1 MFQLMVQ
8 KLLHKKWM
16 MLSLLVGIVLL
27 VAVATSHVMYQDAS
41 LSWMLQEAFDAYVAV
56 HNEDPG
62 LLTINGRIAKDSTDD
77 TDYLRAEALSQ
88 TICEDLGLAQ
98 KNKICFKSL
107 EKTTVISQISKANKD
122 PESKISIASMSEL
135 ADHVKLISGRIYGD
149 EQSKDGC
156 VEAVVTLKAAIE
168 RDYLVDEIVDFKYLK
183 DPKGNPLK
191 AKIVGIVTWADST
204 DDYWIFSP
212 DEYQEQVF
220 VSDRMYDWVCGDNVK
235 KYGQSTKWYLT
246 FDYSQIDYRDTTA
259 LTQKTYSMLNAY
271 SGGNATVE
279 RPAYLKILENFA
291 KSRQK
296 IVTTLTILQV
306 PMLALLCAFLFM
318 ISRQMYVAEQAE
330 IALLRSRGA
339 SRQQVFCL
347 YLLQAVVLGV
357 AGLVLGLPL
366 GSLFCRAIGSASAFM
381 EFTQRRAL
389 PVRITGETALYAGIA
404 VAAAIVM
411 MVLPV
416 LTGKNASIVEQKRK
430 KARSNRPMWQ
440 KLCLDL
446 IILAISLYGYYSFS
460 RQKETLQAAVVA
472 GESLDPLLYLSS
484 SLFILGASLL
494 VLRLWPYLVKLVY
507 LLRKNRW
514 KPAAYAAFLEL
525 QRTGTRLYFI
535 QTFLML
541 TVAMGCFSTCVARTI
556 ETNADTSEAYH
567 VGADIVIREKWKD
580 NSSQRRFDETIPL
593 VYTEADYGKYD
604 LMEGIASRTQ
614 VYVDRSA
621 ELSGNHSKESLT
633 LYGIHTKTFG
643 ETTTLPEGCMDQHYY
658 TYLNEMAVN
667 ADYILCS
674 STFRDVLGYK
684 VGDKLT
690 YKSGDNS
697 AVVGVIADFVDYF
710 PGFTPQRVAL
720 NPDGSSYI
728 QYNYLIVANLSTL
741 QQAWGTIPYEIWFK
755 LADGASTEGFYRFA
769 EDYNLRL
776 TKCVDLV
783 ENLDEIRQD
792 TVFQGTNGI
801 LTMSFII
808 VLLLC
813 GIGYLIYWILS
824 VKSRELLFG
833 VLRAMGLG
841 KGSVAWMLCIE
852 QFFASIL
859 PVLFGAGIGMLA
871 SKLFVPLIQI
881 AYSASDQVLPMELV
895 LNRSDMAELFVMIG
909 ILLLVCFALL
919 ARQVLKAGIAQALK
933 LGED

>member
-1 MFQLMVQ
+1 MFHLMMQ

-41 LSWMLQEAFDAYVAV
+41 LSWMLQEAFDSYVTA
-56 HNEDPG
+56 HNESPG
-62 LLTINGRIAKDSTDD
+62 LLTITGRISKNSTDD
-77 TDYLRAEALSQ
+77 TDYLRAEGLSD
-88 TICEDLGLAQ
+88 TLCSNLGVFQ
-98 KNKICFKSL
+98 KDKVRFDSL
-107 EKTTVISQISKANKD
+107 EKTTVISRISKENKD

-135 ADHVKLISGRIYGD
+135 PDHIKLISGRMYSD
-149 EQSKDGC
+149 TQSADGC

-168 RDYLVDEIVDFKYLK
+168 QDYLVDEIVDFKYLK
-183 DPKGNPLK
+183 DADGNPLK
-191 AKIVGIVTWADST
+191 IKIVGIVTWADST

-212 DEYQEQVF
+212 DEYQEEVF

-235 KYGQSTKWYLT
+235 KYGQITRWYLT
-246 FDYSQIDYRDTTA
+246 FDYSKIDYRETTA
-259 LTQKTYSMLNAY
+259 LTQKTYSILNTY
-271 SGGNATVE
+271 RGGNATVE
-279 RPAYLKILENFA
+279 TPAYLSVMESFA

-318 ISRQMYVAEQAE
+318 ISRQMYASEQAE

-339 SRQQVFCL
+339 SRTQVFSL
-347 YLLQAVVLGV
+347 YLLQAGVLGV
-357 AGLVLGLPL
+357 AGLMLGLPT
-366 GSLFCRAIGSASAFM
+366 GSLFCRAIGSTGAFM

-389 PVRITGETALYAGIA
+389 TVRITGETVLYAFIA
-404 VAAAIVM
+404 VAASIVM
-411 MVLPV
+411 MVLPA
-416 LTGKNASIVEQKRK
+416 LNGKNASIVEQKRK
-430 KARSNRPMWQ
+430 KARNNRPIWQ
-440 KLCLDL
+440 KLYIDL
-446 IILAISLYGYYSFS
+446 IILAVSLYGYYSFS

-472 GESLDPLLYLSS
+472 GKSLDPLLYLSS
-484 SLFILGASLL
+484 FLFILGASLL
-494 VLRLWPYLVKLVY
+494 VLRIWPYLVKFVY
-507 LLRKNRW
+507 LIRKNRW
-514 KPAAYAAFLEL
+514 QPAAYAAFLEL

-556 ETNADTSEAYH
+556 ETNAQTNEAYH

-604 LMEGIASRTQ
+604 LMEGIASKTQ
-614 VYVDRSA
+614 VYADRNA
-621 ELSGNHSKESLT
+621 ELSGTYSKESLT

-643 ETTTLPEGCMDQHYY
+643 ETTSLPAGCMERHYY

-684 VGDKLT
+684 AGDKIT
-690 YKSGDNS
+690 YKSGDNP

-710 PGFTPQRVAL
+710 PGFTPQHVAL

-755 LADGASTEGFYRFA
+755 IADGATTEGFYRFA

-776 TKCVDLV
+776 TKCVDLA
-783 ENLDEIRQD
+783 ESLDKIRQD

-813 GIGYLIYWILS
+813 GIGYLIYWILL

-841 KGSVAWMLCIE
+841 KGSVAWMLSIE

-895 LNRSDMAELFVMIG
+895 LNRSDMTELFAMIG
-909 ILLLVCFALL
+909 TLLLVCFVLL
-919 ARQVLKAGIAQALK
+919 ARQVLKSGIVQALK